1 MGDLAQ
7 NLPYLV
13 EAAVRTVLLSLA
25 VIAFSTV
32 VGVIGGV
39 VSVMFGPVIQAI
51 VLTLVYILR
60 GIPILVQLFLVYF
73 GLPFFG
79 FRVSPYAVAAIA
91 ISLHMGALMTE
102 VFRGGLLAL
111 PRSQADGG
119 LALGMTPLALMREVL
134 LPQAL
139 RVALP
144 PYVSLIPVT
153 VKATSLASVIS
164 IWELT
169 LASKEIAN
177 RTLDTFEVFGVAF
190 VMYFA
195 ICYPFTW
202 LGRRFEQK
210 RTAYYVH

>member
-1 MGDLAQ
+1 MFCLDCFGWCFFFFKQKTAYELRISDWSSDVCSSDL
-7 NLPYLV
+7 
-13 EAAVRTVLLSLA
+13 
-25 VIAFSTV
+25 
-32 VGVIGGV
+32 
-39 VSVMFGPVIQAI
+39 
-51 VLTLVYILR
+51 
-60 GIPILVQLFLVYF
+60 
-73 GLPFFG
+73 
-79 FRVSPYAVAAIA
+79 VSPYAVAAIA

-153 VKATSLASVIS
+153 VNATSLASVIS

-169 LASKEIAN
+169 LASKEIAT
-177 RTLDTFEVFGVAF
+177 RTLDTFEVFAVAY
-190 VMYFA
+190 VIYFA
-195 ICYPFTW
+195 ICYRLEEYTSEIQS
-202 LGRRFEQK
+202 LMRNTNHVIR
-210 RTAYYVH
+210 

>member
-1 MGDLAQ
+1 MESVVQ
-7 NLPYLV
+7 SLPYLI
-13 EAAVRTVLLSLA
+13 EAATRTVILSA
-25 VIAFSTV
+25 VVIVISTA
-32 VGVIGGV
+32 VGLVGGV
-39 VSVMFGPVIQAI
+39 VSVMFGTIAQAV
-51 VLTLVYILR
+51 VLALVYVLR
-60 GIPILVQLFLVYF
+60 GVPILVQLFLVYF

-79 FRVSPYAVAAIA
+79 IRVSPYVVAVIA

-102 VFRGGLLAL
+102 VFRGSLLAL
-111 PRSQADGG
+111 PRSQAEGG
-119 LALGMTPLALMREVL
+119 LALGMTPLMLMREVL

-153 VKATSLASVIS
+153 VKATALASVIS

-177 RTLDTFEVFGVAF
+177 RTLDTFEVFGIAF
-190 VMYFA
+190 VMYFV

-202 LGRRFEQK
+202 LGRRFERK
-210 RTAYYVH
+210 RTAYVH